1 MADGV
6 NVATAYVTIMPSAE
20 GMEGN
25 LTNALIPAASSAGA
39 AAGKS
44 GGSALGVGM
53 IAAMKKKLAPLAIG
67 AGLVAGFKGL
77 GGAFLNIG
85 KEFDEMRDSIVLG
98 TGASGEA
105 LDALAQS
112 AANIAS
118 DVPVSFSKAGDYVQ
132 NLNTRMGLLGDNLE
146 DVGARTAALSQ
157 LFGSDINLDKLTGAF
172 NAFNVSNE
180 DAASKMDYL
189 FGVSQATGISFDSL
203 TGILESNA
211 PTLQNLGFSFEQAAN
226 MAGLLDKAG
235 MDASGTMS
243 KMSKA
248 LVSLAE
254 PGEDAAA
261 AYRRVI
267 DELGEF
273 IEAGDTA
280 SALDLASEI
289 FGTKGAA
296 QFIGA
301 LQSGALS
308 MEQLE
313 DAALGAGEGIM
324 GTYEAT
330 LDYPDQLALIENKAK
345 KAFEPLGGAIMEA
358 ALKALT
364 RIGEL
369 LDGLDSEQLE
379 KMADVLGTALVD
391 AVDTA
396 AAAIDFFV
404 EHYDEIKGFCDG
416 VASAFEFLR
425 SPLPAL
431 TTDFTGAGSVLSGV
445 AQTIQGAFDIM
456 AQGIGSAIETAK
468 GFITALPSAIMS
480 IPSQIVGFFSGLGQ
494 RITSAIG
501 SIHFPTPHIS
511 WETLEI
517 FGMSTP
523 VRLPHVSWYA
533 KGGWID
539 SPTLLAG
546 VGERGGEFVFPSY
559 EPYLSIYSKAIAEQM
574 PATASAGNSYVINV
588 DGSAILASPMLE
600 NSFMQF
606 MEALRK
612 DAMQNVR

>member
-6 NVATAYVTIMPSAE
+6 NIATAYVQIMPSVE
-20 GMEGN
+20 GMEGK
-25 LTNALIPAASSAGA
+25 LSDALVPAAASAGA
-39 AAGKS
+39 TAGKTS
-44 GGSALGVGM
+44 GNALGMGM
-53 IAAMKKKLAPLAIG
+53 IAAMKKKLAPVAIG

-85 KEFDEMRDSIVLG
+85 KEFDAMRDSIVIG

-105 LDALAQS
+105 LESLADS

-118 DVPVSFSKAGDYVQ
+118 EVPVSFSKAGDYVQ

-146 DVGARTAALSQ
+146 DVGARTAALGQ

-180 DAASKMDYL
+180 EAASKMDYL

-211 PTLQNLGFSFEQAAN
+211 PTLQNLGFSFEEAAN

-248 LVSLAE
+248 LVSLAK
-254 PGEDAAA
+254 PGEDASE

-267 DELGEF
+267 GELEHF

-280 SALDLASEI
+280 SALDLASQI

-296 QFIGA
+296 QFVGA

-308 MEQLE
+308 MEELE
-313 DAALGAGEGIM
+313 DAALGAGDGILS
-324 GTYEAT
+324 TYNAT
-330 LDYPDQLALIENKAK
+330 MDYPEQLTLIENKAK
-345 KAFEPLGGAIMEA
+345 KAFEPLGGALMEA
-358 ALKALT
+358 ALKALE
-364 RIGEL
+364 RLGEL
-369 LDGLDSEQLE
+369 LDGLDPEQLE
-379 KMADVLGTALVD
+379 KIADTLGTALVD
-391 AVDTA
+391 AVNAA

-416 VASAFEFLR
+416 VGQALEFLR

-431 TTDFTGAGSVLSGV
+431 TTDFTGTGSVLSGV
-445 AQTIQGAFDIM
+445 AQTIQGAFDTM
-456 AQGIGSAIETAK
+456 AQGVGLAIENVK
-468 GFITALPSAIMS
+468 GFITGLPDAIVA
-480 IPSQIVGFFSGLGQ
+480 IPGQIVSFFAGLGE
-494 RITSAIG
+494 RISSAIG
-501 SIHFPTPHIS
+501 NIHFPTPHVS
-511 WETLEI
+511 WETLSI

-523 VRLPHVSWYA
+523 IQLPHISWYA
-533 KGGWID
+533 KGGYVD
-539 SPTLLAG
+539 EMTLIGA
-546 VGERGGEFVFPSY
+546 GERGGEFIWPSY
-559 EPYLSIYSKAIAEQM
+559 EPYLSKYADALTGAMVKSDTINNRGGDTFIFNITADSETTLQSLVAQAQRARIAYGR
-574 PATASAGNSYVINV
+574 A
-588 DGSAILASPMLE
+588 
-600 NSFMQF
+600 
-606 MEALRK
+606 
-612 DAMQNVR
+612 

>member
-1 MADGV
+1 
-6 NVATAYVTIMPSAE
+6 MPSVE
-20 GMEGN
+20 GMEGK
-25 LTNALIPAASSAGA
+25 LSDALVPAATSAGA
-39 AAGKS
+39 SAGAS

-53 IAAMKKKLAPLAIG
+53 IAAMKKKLAPIAIG

-85 KEFDEMRDSIVLG
+85 REFDEMRDAIVLG

-280 SALDLASEI
+280 SALDLASKI
-289 FGTKGAA
+289 FGTRGAA
-296 QFIGA
+296 QFVGA

-313 DAALGAGEGIM
+313 DAALGAGDGIM
-324 GTYEAT
+324 ATYAAT

-379 KMADVLGTALVD
+379 KIADTLGTALVD
-391 AVDTA
+391 GVDAA

-404 EHYDEIKGFCDG
+404 EHYDEIKGFCEGVGQLFDFLKEPPIQFAVELTGVGNQIGGILDG
-416 VASAFEFLR
+416 IVSF
-425 SPLPAL
+425 
-431 TTDFTGAGSVLSGV
+431 FTGMANGV
-445 AQTIQGAFDIM
+445 DSSIKTAKDSIMSLPEAIM
-456 AQGIGSAIETAK
+456 AVPG
-468 GFITALPSAIMS
+468 
-480 IPSQIVGFFSGLGQ
+480 QIVSFFSGLGE
-494 RITSAIG
+494 RISSAIG
-501 SIHFPTPHIS
+501 NIHFPTPHVS
-511 WETLEI
+511 WETLSI

-523 VRLPHVSWYA
+523 IQLPHISWYA
-533 KGGWID
+533 KGGYVD
-539 SPTLLAG
+539 EMTLIGA
-546 VGERGGEFVFPSY
+546 GERGGEFIWPSY
-559 EPYLSIYSKAIAEQM
+559 EPYLSKYADALTGAMAKSDTINNRGGDTFVFNITADSETTLQSLVAQAQRARIAYGR
-574 PATASAGNSYVINV
+574 A
-588 DGSAILASPMLE
+588 
-600 NSFMQF
+600 
-606 MEALRK
+606 
-612 DAMQNVR
+612 